1 MKCFGFFPQCQWLQK
16 CQRGPLGNYEAIF
29 QKMCTGGFL
38 RAGSC
43 SVEGAPLLM
52 NFLQSDIR
60 EELKIINELSVRIPR
75 RLEWRCQ
82 NREKSNILGHFLG
95 IFRGGKRTPDGKLE
109 DSIYSTFHVVS
120 STNKL
125 FFNAFFLEMLRLG
138 DSQLG

>member
-1 MKCFGFFPQCQWLQK
+1 M
-16 CQRGPLGNYEAIF
+16 
-29 QKMCTGGFL
+29 
-38 RAGSC
+38 
-43 SVEGAPLLM
+43 EGAPLLM
-52 NFLQSDIR
+52 NLLQSDIR
-60 EELKIINELSVRIPR
+60 EELKIINELSIRIPR